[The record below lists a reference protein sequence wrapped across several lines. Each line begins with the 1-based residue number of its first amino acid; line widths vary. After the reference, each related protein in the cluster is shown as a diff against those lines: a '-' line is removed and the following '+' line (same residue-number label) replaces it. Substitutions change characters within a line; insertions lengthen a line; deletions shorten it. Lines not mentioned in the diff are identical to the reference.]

1 MSRLIHRSFVRHN
14 KIISVN
20 IFWTTYRSTRTIICE
35 RPLTIF
41 ASLVCK
47 NFESSQTFP
56 SSAWHQRSKAP
67 PAWLSPR
74 FETKSR
80 RVTKAAPI
88 KGVYTQWCVRSA
100 VKKKAHPWEF
110 RVHAIHTRENILLGR
125 IADHCQR
132 VQIAHYGN
140 FCVHPNLTNTERGCV
155 LKPYGQSIMCFG

>member
-47 NFESSQTFP
+47 ISNRVKRFHRALGTKDQ
-56 SSAWHQRSKAP
+56 KAP

-74 FETKSR
+74 FETKLR

-100 VKKKAHPWEF
+100 AKKKAHPWEF
-110 RVHAIHTRENILLGR
+110 RVHAIHTREKLFLGR

-132 VQIAHYGN
+132 VQVAHHGN
-140 FCVHPNLTNTERGCV
+140 FCAHPNLTNTERGCV